1 MDKIYHS
8 YATRYAN
15 GKRKLIDF
23 EKCKKCL
30 LPMSEPFWKHPDT
43 KGDCV
48 QMRNSTEKRILIV
61 GPFKTIYV

>member
-15 GKRKLIDF
+15 GERKLIDF
-23 EKCKKCL
+23 QKYKKCL
-30 LPMSEPFWKHPDT
+30 FAMSEPFWKHPDT
-43 KGDCV
+43 KGRCV
-48 QMRNSTEKRILIV
+48 QTRNSTEKRILIV